1 MAHTVQKRRAHLA
14 WQSVLLAWACMGSV
28 HAGSLQV
35 TVLDRDGKPM
45 PDAVVVVL
53 PSVKGAAKSLAPM
66 QALINQEKMQ
76 FVPAVTVVAQGATV
90 RFANNDPWDH
100 HVRVSAPSAVGS
112 TAEGYSLR
120 LEGKSE
126 GQPAKS
132 AEVTL
137 NKPGALGATL
147 LGCFIHGSMS
157 GHVFVADSPWTLKT
171 GLDGVAQLDDVP
183 EGAATVRVWHPAQLL
198 DAPLQPVSVG
208 AAAGKLTVQLAVVA
222 RRRRS

>member
-14 WQSVLLAWACMGSV
+14 WQSVLLSWACMGSV

-45 PDAVVVVL
+45 PDAVVVVV
-53 PSVKGAAKSLAPM
+53 PSVKGSAKSLAQM

-90 RFANNDPWDH
+90 RFVNNDPWDH
-100 HVRVSAPSAVGS
+100 HVRVSASGAVGA
-112 TAEGYSLR
+112 TADGHSFR

-171 GLDGVAQLDDVP
+171 GLDGVAQFDDVP

-198 DAPLQPVSVG
+198 DAAPQPVSVG
-208 AAAGKLTVQLAVVA
+208 AAAGKFTVQLVVVA